1 MSPSC
6 FATMKDRMKRS
17 NEIEEKVETNNE
29 KKSKVR
35 KISTAVDFIASTRAR
50 LSEVSSDFKSKPIG
64 PYHRK
69 KTKSKK
75 EAKRRRKKE
84 KPIVRSHGP
93 EFYFD
98 LNRWKIIDIKELQNL
113 ILHLLTDEG
122 RRPEWLYIEK
132 EEEIK
137 KVVFL
142 MIPGL
147 DPSLFG
153 LTAET
158 VVKAKGPLNWEK
170 LQEKGLFGNSDLKL
184 SENLPIL
191 PKIFSHGCV
200 TRASGDTKR
209 MFNPTGNLFN
219 CFLSEA
225 QKGSVKHKEIPE
237 NIYERIYSCLL
248 TPEEMAQNDYP
259 LPTCM
264 AKEGQVLPD
273 DWVEVPMK
281 ASDIFIKEE
290 FTRKNFKILSIDCE
304 MCKSND
310 LSVLTRVS
318 IVDIDCNVVYDELVM
333 PEEPITDYLTPF
345 SGITEERLK
354 GVTTNINDVQNRL
367 LELVDSDTVL
377 IGHSLECDLKAL
389 KFTHPYVI
397 DTSIL
402 YTNSGGIFSKSSL
415 KMLSHQWL
423 KRSIQ
428 VDDGKIVGHD
438 SIEDAKAAMDLV
450 KLKLNN
456 GLDFDK
462 SYENLIQRLERYN
475 KTSAFIDYVGKVQ
488 LLGVDA
494 KHSIKCTNDDE
505 VFTGVLNAIS
515 NNRNH
520 IYHNFIWGKFKDLEN
535 LPEHE
540 NDKLTT
546 LKQLNDRIEK
556 IYSCLPAYTA
566 FIVSSG
572 SGNAREWENLYK
584 KKMNSGV
591 NWTAQDQEIY
601 EKELLKGKIGLTFFR
616 VKSDCENL
624 DESEDK

>member
-1 MSPSC
+1 MNGR
-6 FATMKDRMKRS
+6 TKRP
-17 NEIEEKVETNNE
+17 NEIEEKAETNNE

-35 KISTAVDFIASTRAR
+35 KISTTLEFISSTRAR
-50 LSEVSSDFKSKPIG
+50 LSEVSSEVKSEPFG

-69 KTKSKK
+69 KTKGKK
-75 EAKRRRKKE
+75 AKKRKKE
-84 KPIVRSHGP
+84 EKTTASPQ
-93 EFYFD
+93 FFFD
-98 LNRWKIIDIKELQNL
+98 LNHWKIIDIKELQNL

-122 RRPEWLYIEK
+122 RCPEWLYIK
-132 EEEIK
+132 NVEEIK

-147 DPSLFG
+147 GPSLFG

-158 VVKAKGPLNWEK
+158 AANAKGPLDWEK

-184 SENLPIL
+184 SEILPVL

-200 TRASGDTKR
+200 TRAPGDTKR
-209 MFNPTGNLFN
+209 MFNPMGNLFN
-219 CFLSEA
+219 CYLSEA
-225 QKGSVKHKEIPE
+225 QKGSVKHQE
-237 NIYERIYSCLL
+237 NPGDINERIYSCLL
-248 TPEEMAQNDYP
+248 TPEEMVQNDYP

-264 AKEGQVLPD
+264 TKESQVLSD

-281 ASDIFIKEE
+281 ASDIFIEKE
-290 FTRKNFKILSIDCE
+290 FIRKNFRILSIDCE

-318 IVDIDCNVVYDELVM
+318 IVDIGCNVVYDELVM

-354 GVTTNINDVQNRL
+354 GVTTNIKDVQKRL

-377 IGHSLECDLKAL
+377 IGHSLECDMKAL
-389 KFTHPYVI
+389 KFAHPYVI

-402 YTNSGGIFSKSSL
+402 YTNPGGIFNKSSL
-415 KMLSHQWL
+415 KMLAHQWL

-428 VDDGKIVGHD
+428 VDEGKNVGHD
-438 SIEDAKAAMDLV
+438 SVEDAKAAMDLV
-450 KLKLNN
+450 KLKLDN
-456 GLDFDK
+456 GLNFDK
-462 SYENLIQRLERYN
+462 SHESLIQRLERYN
-475 KTSAFIDYVGKVQ
+475 KTSAFIDYAGKVQ
-488 LLGVDA
+488 LLGVNA
-494 KHSIKCTNDDE
+494 KNSIKCTNDDE

-515 NNRNH
+515 NNRNM
-520 IYHNFIWGKFKDLEN
+520 YHNFIWGKFKDLEN

-546 LKQLNDRIEK
+546 LRQLNDRIEK
-556 IYSCLPAYTA
+556 IYSRLPAHTA

-572 SGNAREWENLYK
+572 SGNAREWEKLFK
-584 KKMNSGV
+584 KRMNSGV
-591 NWTAQDQEIY
+591 NWTVQDQEIY
-601 EKELLKGKIGLTFFR
+601 EKELQKGKIGLTFFR

-624 DESEDK
+624 DEGEDKN